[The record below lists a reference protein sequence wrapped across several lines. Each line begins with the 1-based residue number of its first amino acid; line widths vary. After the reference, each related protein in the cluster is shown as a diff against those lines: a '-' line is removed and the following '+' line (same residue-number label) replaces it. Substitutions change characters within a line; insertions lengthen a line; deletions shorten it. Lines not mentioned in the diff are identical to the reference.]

1 MVAAVLA
8 THYCMMLHEVASRSC
23 EPSRRVSGLC
33 IFYNPRMATTNQ
45 TLAAFFSQMADV
57 LEILEGDRFR
67 INAFRKITR
76 VLEEL
81 PEDVAAIGPEVSK
94 LSKIEGIG
102 KSSAERIAEFLIT
115 GKMKDHDELLTK
127 IPPTLLELREISGLG
142 PKTIAMFWKEAG
154 ITSKAELAEK
164 LKGDQLSNLPGM
176 GEKKLENLRKS
187 LTFSQTAGGRVRIG
201 QAMPMAKWF
210 VNKLRDLKTVKQCEF
225 AGSLRRGKET
235 IGDIDILVAAD
246 AKDAAAISEF
256 FIKLDVV
263 SQVLAHGETKSSVRT
278 TDNLQVDLRVI
289 EPSSFGAALMYF
301 TGSKEHNILMRE
313 RAIKQHARLNEYGL
327 YKDDAKTLVA
337 AATEEE
343 VYKALGLAWIAP
355 TLREDRGEIALSEKG
370 KLPALLK
377 LSDIKAELHAHTTAS
392 DGMWSIRGLAEAAA
406 EHGLEVVAVTDHSR
420 SQFQANGL
428 DEKRM
433 EKHLVEIRKVA
444 DEMKKTITILAGTEV
459 DILSDGK
466 LDYPNSLLSQLDVVV
481 ASPHAALTQDPEKAT
496 TRLLKAIEN
505 PCVTIL
511 GHPTGR
517 FVNRREGLSPD
528 MKKIIAAAKA
538 RGIALEIN
546 ANSWRLDLRDI
557 HARMAIEAGVKLAI
571 NTDAHGPAD
580 LNELQ
585 YGILTAQRAGATKDD
600 VINCLPK
607 AELLK
612 WLPSTRS

>member
-1 MVAAVLA
+1 
-8 THYCMMLHEVASRSC
+8 
-23 EPSRRVSGLC
+23 
-33 IFYNPRMATTNQ
+33 MATTNQ
-45 TLAAFFSQMADV
+45 TIAALFSQMADV
-57 LEILEGDRFR
+57 LEILDGDRFR

-81 PEDVAAIGPEVSK
+81 GEDVRAIGADVGK
-94 LSKIEGIG
+94 LSKLEGVG
-102 KSSAERIAEFLIT
+102 KSSAERIAEFLTT
-115 GKMKDHDELLTK
+115 GKMKDHAELLAK
-127 IPPTLLELREISGLG
+127 IPPGLLELREIPGLG
-142 PKTIAMFWKEAG
+142 PKTIALFWKDAG
-154 ITSKAELAEK
+154 ITNKQELAAK
-164 LKGDQLSNLPGM
+164 LATDELSSLPGM
-176 GEKKLENLRKS
+176 GVKKLENLRKS
-187 LTFSQTAGGRVRIG
+187 ITFTQAAGGRVRIG
-201 QAMPMAKWF
+201 QAMPVANWF
-210 VNKLRDLKTVKQCEF
+210 VNHLKSFKGVKQCNY

-246 AKDAAAISEF
+246 AKDAKAISEF

-263 SQVLAHGETKSSVRT
+263 SEVLAHGETKSSVRT
-278 TDNLQVDLRVI
+278 TDNMQVDLRVI
-289 EPSSFGAALMYF
+289 EPQSYGAALMYF

-327 YKDDAKTLVA
+327 YKDDGQTLIA
-337 AATEEE
+337 ATTEEE
-343 VYKALGLAWIAP
+343 VYKSLGLQWIPP
-355 TLREDRGEIALSEKG
+355 TLREDRGEIALAEMNKVPM
-370 KLPALLK
+370 LIQ

-406 EHGLEVVAVTDHSR
+406 EHGLEVVTVTDHSK

-428 DEKRM
+428 DERRM
-433 EKHLVEIRKVA
+433 EKHLIEIRKVA

-459 DILSDGK
+459 DILADGK
-466 LDYPNSLLSQLDVVV
+466 LDYPNSLLCQLDVVV
-481 ASPHAALTQDPEKAT
+481 ASPHAALSQDPEKAT

-517 FVNRREGLSPD
+517 LVGRREGLSPD
-528 MKKIIAAAKA
+528 MKQLITAAKQ

-546 ANSWRLDLRDI
+546 ANSYRLDLRDT

-585 YGILTAQRAGATKDD
+585 YGILTAQRAGATKED
-600 VINCLPK
+600 VINCMPK
-607 AELLK
+607 AALLK
-612 WLPSTRS
+612 WLTSTRA